1 MKIFKAFLCLILV
14 LLSIAAVT
22 GYALAT
28 PSSSLQKSD
37 GDLFDDWD
45 LCRTRSYGNDGFY
58 QISEIGFRPAIA
70 FESLGEH
77 AALAYEMGRQFASE
91 YPDQLQRAAA
101 IFNFVRDSV
110 TYTPDI
116 DQFSYEEFAQN
127 ADELALAIREKGVGY
142 GDCEDS
148 AVLLAIMYKGAGYRS
163 AIAVGEGHTASLVYL
178 PDYRKANAVFEIDGE
193 SGWIWAEAT
202 GKNNPLGW
210 APKEFINVPLAAYE
224 ISAEA
229 ITPLTPA
236 PAPSVAVTESGR
248 GGSSSQPFLFF
259 AIIGFLW
266 LIPLFRRRKT
276 R

>member
-1 MKIFKAFLCLILV
+1 MKVFKVLLCLILV
-14 LLSIAAVT
+14 LLSVIAAT
-22 GYALAT
+22 GHVLAT
-28 PSSSLQKSD
+28 PSSGLQKID

-45 LCRTRSYGNDGFY
+45 LCRTRAYGNDGFY
-58 QISEIGFRPAIA
+58 QISETGFRPAIA

-77 AALAYEMGRQFASE
+77 TALAYELGRQFVSA
-91 YPDQLQRAAA
+91 YPNQLQRAEA
-101 IFNFVRDSV
+101 IFNFVRDRV

-127 ADELALAIREKGVGY
+127 ADELALAINEKGVGY

-163 AIAVGEGHTASLVYL
+163 AIAVGEEHTASLVYL
-178 PDYRKANAVFEIDGE
+178 PDYRKANAIFEIDGE
-193 SGWIWAEAT
+193 TGWVWAEAT

-224 ISAEA
+224 ISPEA
-229 ITPLTPA
+229 ITPLKPA
-236 PAPSVAVTESGR
+236 PVPSVAVTESGG
-248 GGSSSQPFLFF
+248 GGSSPQPFLFF
-259 AIIGFLW
+259 AIIAFLW
-266 LIPLFRRRKT
+266 LIPLFRRRKS

>member
-1 MKIFKAFLCLILV
+1 MKIFKVLLCLTLV
-14 LLSIAAVT
+14 LLSVAAAT
-22 GYALAT
+22 GYVLAT
-28 PSSSLQKSD
+28 PSSGLQESD

-58 QISEIGFRPAIA
+58 QISETGFRPAIA

-77 AALAYEMGRQFASE
+77 ASLAYEMGRQFASK
-91 YPDQLQRAAA
+91 YHDQLQRAEA
-101 IFNFVRDSV
+101 IFNFVRDRV

-127 ADELALAIREKGVGY
+127 ADELALAINEKGVGY

-148 AVLLAIMYKGAGYRS
+148 TVLLAIMYKGAGYRS
-163 AIAVGEGHTASLVYL
+163 AIAVGEEHTATLVYL
-178 PDYRKANAVFEIDGE
+178 PDYRKANAIFEIDGE
-193 SGWIWAEAT
+193 SGWVWAEAT

-210 APKEFINVPLAAYE
+210 APKDFINVPLAAYE

-229 ITPLTPA
+229 ISPLTPA
-236 PAPSVAVTESGR
+236 PAPSVAITESG
-248 GGSSSQPFLFF
+248 GGSSSTPFLSF
-259 AIIGFLW
+259 AIIAFLW
-266 LIPLFRRRKT
+266 LIPLFRRRKS